1 VNTMTEANFD
11 TMHMIDIQLAVEDG
25 IDRIISDLQDY
36 LDNNAGFEM
45 DEVDRDNER
54 LLKRWLD
61 IKKKIPR

>member
-1 VNTMTEANFD
+1 MTEANFD